1 MLTVKKLRKFRKL
14 ELPWWSSASTAGGTA
29 SVPGQRTKNSCASQ
43 TKKKIQKIIQEK
55 IKITYNPSIPNYY
68 CFATSFQPSSV
79 YIEKSS

>member
-1 MLTVKKLRKFRKL
+1 MLTVKKKLFRKL
-14 ELPWWSSASTAGGTA
+14 ELPWWSSAPAAGGTA

-68 CFATSFQPSSV
+68 CFDTSFQPLSL
-79 YIEKSS
+79 YIEK

>member
-1 MLTVKKLRKFRKL
+1 MLTVKKLRKYRKL
-14 ELPWWSSASTAGGTA
+14 ELPWWSSASTAGVRA

-68 CFATSFQPSSV
+68 CFDTSFQPLSL
-79 YIEKSS
+79 YIEK